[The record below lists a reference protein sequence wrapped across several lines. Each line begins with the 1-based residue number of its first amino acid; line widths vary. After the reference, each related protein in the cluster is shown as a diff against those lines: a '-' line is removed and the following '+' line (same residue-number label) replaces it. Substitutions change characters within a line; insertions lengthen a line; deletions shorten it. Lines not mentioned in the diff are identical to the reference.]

1 MTLHTIPPN
10 APHQQKL
17 DSSLQ
22 ESPGEHLLT
31 VTKLNMNNNN
41 NKNPNYSID
50 NNTNINNN
58 NKLNININNNSSFEE
73 RQMNILYWPQL
84 NTNSYN
90 NTN

>member
-41 NKNPNYSID
+41 NPNYSTD

-73 RQMNILYWPQL
+73 RQMNILY
-84 NTNSYN
+84 
-90 NTN
+90 